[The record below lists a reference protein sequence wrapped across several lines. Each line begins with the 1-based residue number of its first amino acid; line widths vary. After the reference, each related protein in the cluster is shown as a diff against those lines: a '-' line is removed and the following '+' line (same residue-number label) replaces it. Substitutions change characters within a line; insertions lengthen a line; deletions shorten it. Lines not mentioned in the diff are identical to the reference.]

1 MTNNLQFSDFYQSKN
16 GYKLGKTII
25 PNVSLNQ
32 LSTPAMTGTL
42 FFQNL
47 AYF

>member
-1 MTNNLQFSDFYQSKN
+1 MTNNLYFSDFYQSQN

-32 LSTPAMTGTL
+32 LSTSVMTGPL

-47 AYF
+47 VYF